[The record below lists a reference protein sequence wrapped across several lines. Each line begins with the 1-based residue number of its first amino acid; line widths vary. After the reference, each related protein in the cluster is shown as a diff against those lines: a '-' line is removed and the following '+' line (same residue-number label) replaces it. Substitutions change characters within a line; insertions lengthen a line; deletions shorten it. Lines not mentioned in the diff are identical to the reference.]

1 MLFHHESSLRHDN
14 GPHPESARR
23 ITTLLEELQAHSW
36 LGFERRESPLATR
49 AQIEGV
55 HDPLLFTMVQ
65 RLCAAGGGAVDADT
79 IVSVDSFEAA
89 LRGSGGAIAMV
100 DGLLA
105 GDFDFGAAV
114 HRPPGHHA
122 ERGRAMGFCLFD
134 HIAVAAHH
142 ATANHGLERVA
153 ILDFDVHHGNGTQ
166 DIFWERAD
174 VHFCSI
180 HQFPFYPGTG
190 AETERGIDGGR
201 GFTLNLPQ
209 PAGADD
215 ADFTSAIN
223 GAWAEAMTAFAP
235 QLILLSA
242 GFDAHKDDPLA
253 SCLVTDDGFAAI
265 GASVREIA
273 AAAGAPVG
281 LVLEGG
287 YDVQALARSFV
298 RLSRELMAQPELSA
312 AAL

>member
-1 MLFHHESSLRHDN
+1 VGVPVLFHHDSSLRHDN

-23 ITTLLEELQAHSW
+23 ITTLMEELEAHDW
-36 LGFERRESPLATR
+36 LGFERRESPR
-49 AQIEGV
+49 ARREQIEGV
-55 HDPLLFTMVQ
+55 HDPLLFEMVQ
-65 RLCAAGGGAVDADT
+65 RLCASGGGAVDADT
-79 IVSVDSFEAA
+79 MVSEDSFEAA

-105 GDFDFGAAV
+105 GDFAFGASV

-142 ATANHGLERVA
+142 ATAAHGLERVA

-166 DIFWERAD
+166 DIFWDRAD
-174 VHFCSI
+174 VHFCSL

-190 AETERGIDGGR
+190 AESERGIGAGR
-201 GFTLNLPQ
+201 GFTVNLPQ
-209 PAGADD
+209 AAGAGD
-215 ADFTSAIN
+215 AEFLSAIT
-223 GAWAEAMTAFAP
+223 GAWAAAMAEFEP
-235 QLILLSA
+235 QLVLLSA

-265 GASVREIA
+265 GAAVRDISA
-273 AAAGAPVG
+273 QAGAPVG

-298 RLSRELMAQPELSA
+298 RLSRELMA
-312 AAL
+312 

>member
-1 MLFHHESSLRHDN
+1 VGVPVLFHHDSSLLHDN

-23 ITTLLEELQAHSW
+23 ITTLLEELEVHDW
-36 LGFERRESPLATR
+36 LGMERRESPAATR
-49 AQIEGV
+49 AQIEAV
-55 HDPLLFTMVQ
+55 HDELLVMTIERV
-65 RLCAAGGGAVDADT
+65 CAAGGGALDADT
-79 IVSVDSFEAA
+79 IVSKDSFEAA

-100 DGLLA
+100 DGLVA
-105 GDFDFGAAV
+105 GEFMFGAAV

-142 ATANHGLERVA
+142 AVATHGLKRVA

-166 DIFWERAD
+166 DIFWERSD

-180 HQFPFYPGTG
+180 HQWPFYPGSG
-190 AETERGIDGGR
+190 AESERGVGDGR
-201 GFTLNLPQ
+201 GFTVNLPVA
-209 PAGADD
+209 AGAGD
-215 ADFTSAIN
+215 AEFLAAVQDT
-223 GAWAEAMTAFAP
+223 WATAMQAYEP

-265 GASVREIA
+265 GAGVRVVA
-273 AAAGAPVG
+273 AELGVPVG

-298 RLSRELMAQPELSA
+298 RVSAELTALS
-312 AAL
+312 

>member
-1 MLFHHESSLRHDN
+1 M
-14 GPHPESARR
+14 
-23 ITTLLEELQAHSW
+23 EELEAHDW

-49 AQIEGV
+49 AQIEAV
-55 HDPLLFTMVQ
+55 HDELLFTMVEKV
-65 RLCAAGGGAVDADT
+65 CAAGGGALDADT
-79 IVSVDSFEAA
+79 IVSADSLEAA
-89 LRGSGGAIAMV
+89 LHGSGGAVAMV
-100 DGLLA
+100 DVLLD
-105 GDFDFGAAV
+105 GDIGFAATA

-142 ATANHGLERVA
+142 ATSAHGLERVA

-166 DIFWERAD
+166 DIFWDRAD
-174 VHFCSI
+174 VHFCSL

-190 AETERGIDGGR
+190 AESERGGDAGR

-209 PAGADD
+209 AAGAGDHE
-215 ADFTSAIN
+215 FTSAISDVW
-223 GAWAEAMTAFAP
+223 GAAMAAFKP

-253 SCLVTDDGFAAI
+253 SCLITDDGFAAI
-265 GASVREIA
+265 GAAIRDVA
-273 AAAGAPVG
+273 QGAGAPVG

-287 YDVQALARSFV
+287 YDVHALARSFV
-298 RLSRELMAQPELSA
+298 RLSRELMALPVAPGQAPSRS
-312 AAL
+312 